1 MPLIAAALAVLL
13 SLPTLTMGPML
24 DDLVMGYVVR
34 GEGVVPGGPR
44 GIWDLYRFADGG
56 PGVEEA
62 TATGMYPWWS
72 STDLKLAFFRP
83 LSSLWV
89 AMDQSVFAG
98 SPWVWHVGSIALYAG
113 LILVVAKLYGRFI
126 GGASAGL
133 ATLFYAIDD
142 AHLLPVL
149 WSANRHAL
157 VSAFFGFAALYMHSR
172 RRSLVG
178 AGLFAVALAG
188 GEAAI
193 GLLPYFLAFA
203 WFVDDRGR
211 RAGLAA
217 LGPYGIVMLAWVGL
231 YLGLGYGASGSAF
244 YIHPTASPGRFPL
257 AVLERAPQ
265 LVLGQLFGPPA
276 ELWGMLPSHA
286 RLAAGVVVFVVASG
300 LAALLCR
307 GAWGHPSAKFFAFG
321 ALGSLVPLCATL
333 ASDRNLMFPGFGAFG
348 LLSIGVARALGARQK
363 GRSTRLATGLV
374 AFALFIHLVV
384 APLLFVVRGEQAR
397 GQFETSIARGARSMP
412 ADDAVKTQL
421 AMVLVTPDPLMSQ
434 YMFLRRI
441 VDGHG
446 FAGGR
451 VLAAAQKGPL
461 SIERTS
467 DRGLKIVANGSRM
480 CDDLFSSVYRDEPF
494 ERGSVRKTGD
504 VTVTVLELDAEG
516 FPSAV
521 SFEFDEPLDSGKR
534 RWLAWQGTGFKEV
547 SLPPPGGSME
557 LEVTD
562 WMTAFGQ

>member
-24 DDLVMGYVVR
+24 DDLLMGYIVR
-34 GEGVVPGGPR
+34 GQGVVPGGPR

-56 PGVEEA
+56 PGVDEA
-62 TATGMYPWWS
+62 TAIGMYPWWS
-72 STDLKLAFFRP
+72 SSDLKLAFFRP

-89 AMDQSVFAG
+89 AVDQSVFAG
-98 SPWVWHVGSIALYAG
+98 SPWVWHAGSIALYAG

-126 GGASAGL
+126 GGAAAGL

-211 RAGLAA
+211 RAGLRS
-217 LGPYGIVMLAWVGL
+217 LVPYGIVMFAWIGL

-276 ELWGMLPSHA
+276 ELWGMLPTGA
-286 RLAAGVVVFVVASG
+286 RLPAGVIVFLVASG
-300 LAALLCR
+300 LTAILLR
-307 GAWGHPSAKFFAFG
+307 GAWGHPSTKFFALG

-348 LLSIGVARALGARQK
+348 LLAIGV
-363 GRSTRLATGLV
+363 GRVATAVLERKSTRLATGV
-374 AFALFIHLVV
+374 AAFALFIHLIV

-397 GQFETSIARGARSMP
+397 GQFETSIARGAGSMP
-412 ADDAVKTQL
+412 NDEAVKNQL
-421 AMVLVTPDPLMSQ
+421 AMVLVTPDPLMTQ

-451 VLAAAQKGPL
+451 VLSAAQKGPL
-461 SIERTS
+461 TIERTS
-467 DRGLKIVANGSRM
+467 ARGLSITAKGGRM
-480 CDDLFSSVYRDEPF
+480 CDDLFSSVYRDKPYEK
-494 ERGSVRKTGD
+494 GAVRRTGD

-516 FPSAV
+516 YPSAV
-521 SFEFDEPLDSGKR
+521 SFEFDEPIDGDKR
-534 RWLAWQGTGFKEV
+534 RWLAWQGAGFKEV
-547 SLPPPGGSME
+547 SLPGPGSSME